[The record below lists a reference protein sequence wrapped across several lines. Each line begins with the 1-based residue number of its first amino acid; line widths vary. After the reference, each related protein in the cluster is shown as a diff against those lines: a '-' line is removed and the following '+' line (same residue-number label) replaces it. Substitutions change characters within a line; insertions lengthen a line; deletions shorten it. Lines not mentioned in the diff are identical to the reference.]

1 MKLFN
6 ELNKV
11 QNPEP
16 ILIDE
21 AQWINKST
29 TGSIIFGE
37 QYEGELF
44 SYDYVSFYPSILRST
59 NLLIPISRGTFH
71 KITSEELTNMKF
83 VKYGIYRCHI
93 KVADYKLMR
102 SNPLDYYTHIDITR
116 ARELGYEITLIEDEE
131 PNFLHY
137 SRDRTIN
144 ASQAFRPFIDYM
156 YKLKQDGVLGSKQ
169 IINCLWGVLCE
180 SMQMTIFHEEG
191 SDTFIDEHKPLISIK
206 PLQDIDNKYE
216 IQLQAINKTFKSDWA
231 RLKPFLL
238 GKGRALISKV
248 IEPYQDHIMRSH
260 TDSLFSDIQLD
271 IETGT
276 DIGDLKYTGYC
287 PHAKIYHSNL
297 VVGKFT

>member
-1 MKLFN
+1 
-6 ELNKV
+6 
-11 QNPEP
+11 
-16 ILIDE
+16 
-21 AQWINKST
+21 
-29 TGSIIFGE
+29 
-37 QYEGELF
+37 
-44 SYDYVSFYPSILRST
+44 
-59 NLLIPISRGTFH
+59 
-71 KITSEELTNMKF
+71 
-83 VKYGIYRCHI
+83 
-93 KVADYKLMR
+93 
-102 SNPLDYYTHIDITR
+102 
-116 ARELGYEITLIEDEE
+116 
-131 PNFLHY
+131 
-137 SRDRTIN
+137 
-144 ASQAFRPFIDYM
+144 
-156 YKLKQDGVLGSKQ
+156 
-169 IINCLWGVLCE
+169 
-180 SMQMTIFHEEG
+180 MQMTIFHEEG

-206 PLQDIDNKYE
+206 PLQDIDNKYD